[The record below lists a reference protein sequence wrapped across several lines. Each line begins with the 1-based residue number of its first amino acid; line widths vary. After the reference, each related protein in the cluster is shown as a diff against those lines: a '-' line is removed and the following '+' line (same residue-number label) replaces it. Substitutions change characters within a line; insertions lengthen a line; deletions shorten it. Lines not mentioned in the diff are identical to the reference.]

1 MTSAIGGASF
11 PTSGPVL
18 GSRATRGW
26 RGVLDLAQYPSG
38 GDTWALAWSLMAG
51 AGFQL
56 SERVILDLGYRFID
70 MGKAQSGTSDSSGFT
85 NNPPVRVDDL
95 TAHELKVGLR
105 FHFGG

>member
-1 MTSAIGGASF
+1 MSMNR
-11 PTSGPVL
+11 L
-18 GSRATRGW
+18 
-26 RGVLDLAQYPSG
+26 
-38 GDTWALAWSLMAG
+38 AG

-95 TAHELKVGLR
+95 TAHEFKVGLR